1 MASFDRSSGS
11 DIQENINILLDGY
24 PFLKVFSRP
33 RDLDIFSKA
42 NFDIINQ
49 FDGMYF
55 KINIVDGRAVSASPY
70 LITNNHVIGNEV
82 DETQDQIAM
91 GMKTDYLTNKPL
103 IENYVRYQLINSG
116 VLDFLPNVPITR
128 GHTNKRFKRIYDP
141 ITKQFVRW
149 EPSPEFESIVFVRLQ
164 ISITS
169 ILSTRYHNDSNLF
182 QILQYDQTD
191 SKKRRILGSANA
203 YVLGSELLFYHENDY
218 TTIHRRLKKD
228 STGES
233 VFSTEIMGD
242 LVVEKHNLVK
252 KIYNTIKAEGLSPPL
267 LRHKLHNGDTMVFP
281 DTLWKHAVIDAKENR
296 DANIIHIDVANT
308 YRETN
313 IIDVNVCAERIPT
326 NSSEYDGRRLIG
338 LFCGILEVYLEPQY
352 LLEPFSLLDDGP
364 TKIEEHIPTIN
375 FDEGECTEF
384 LSQLSRGDGCITI
397 TDVATETSAVI
408 LNRGGAKH
416 RKAKTNTNKRRR
428 VKRRK
433 TNKRRTPRKKYI
445 KRKTT

>member
-1 MASFDRSSGS
+1 MASFSRSTS

-33 RDLDIFSKA
+33 RDFDIFSKA

-55 KINIVDGRAVSASPY
+55 KINFAGGRAVSASPY

-82 DETQDQIAM
+82 DETQHKIAM
-91 GMKTDYLTNKPL
+91 GIKTDYYAHFPL
-103 IENYVRYQLINSG
+103 IESYIRYQLINSG

-128 GHTNKRFKRIYDP
+128 GHTTKLFKRIYDP
-141 ITKQFVRW
+141 ITKRFVRW

-164 ISITS
+164 ISIKS
-169 ILSTRYHNDSNLF
+169 ILSTNFHNDNNLF

-191 SKKRRILGSANA
+191 SEKRRILGSANA
-203 YVLGSELLFYHENDY
+203 YVLGSELLFYHENDN

-233 VFSTEIMGD
+233 VFPAEIMGD
-242 LVVEKHNLVK
+242 LISEKHQLAK
-252 KIYNTIKAEGLSPPL
+252 KIYQTIKSEGLSPPL

-308 YRETN
+308 SRVAN

-326 NSSEYDGRRLIG
+326 NSSEYEGRRLIG
-338 LFCGILEVYLEPQY
+338 LFCGLMEYYLEPQY

-364 TKIEEHIPTIN
+364 TEIEEHIPTIN
-375 FDEGECTEF
+375 FDEGECTDF
-384 LSQLSRGDGCITI
+384 LSQLSRGDGCIAI

-408 LNRGGAKH
+408 LNRGGLKH
-416 RKAKTNTNKRRR
+416 RKTKTKPNKRRKSN
-428 VKRRK
+428 KRRK
-433 TNKRRTPRKKYI
+433 TNKRRIPRKK
-445 KRKTT
+445 K